1 MKAQLITWAL
11 VALGLALV
19 VQVLG
24 PILIGC
30 LLAYIL
36 FRFVCASGNRG

>member
-24 PILIGC
+24 PILTTIGV
-30 LLAYIL
+30 
-36 FRFVCASGNRG
+36 RHG